1 MSLNTAHLVNIHNSK
16 VKSRAKTSC
25 ELELVL
31 KRNKKS
37 QRQSKA
43 NQQSNSEAFPT
54 YIPCHFC
61 ETYLQIYVRHVLHT
75 LLYSKHV
82 VMPLS

>member
-1 MSLNTAHLVNIHNSK
+1 MSLNTAHLVNIRNSK

-37 QRQSKA
+37 QRQNKT
-43 NQQSNSEAFPT
+43 NQKSNFETFLT
-54 YIPCHFC
+54 YILCHFC
-61 ETYLQIYVRHVLHT
+61 DIYLQIYVRHILHT